1 MWTRSSSKNT
11 KARRSTT
18 SANTA
23 STSSPSDRTG
33 PAIST
38 TSRNSARWSISSTQL
53 RQERPTVR
61 IGIIGTGSIARR
73 FVPEAGFVNSN
84 VISAAYNPDRE
95 AAEAFI
101 REFNIPLAA
110 ATPDELLDAC
120 DAVYVASPHYTHYE
134 YARMALKAGKHVLCE
149 IPFVFSVKEAEELFA
164 LADEKGCVLMPAH
177 KTAWCPAYGHLF
189 TLLKSGVIGEI
200 AEVNASV
207 TTLTDERS
215 EKLDCSRL
223 GGSMNENG
231 CFPLLP
237 ILQLLGTGYRNINFY
252 SKMKNGVDMYTK
264 AVFRFDHAV
273 ASFQVGLGVK
283 TEGNMVISGTK
294 GYVYVPAPW
303 WKTDYFEVR
312 YEDQNQ
318 NKKYIYPFAGEGLRY
333 EIKEFVSSVLEGRG
347 LQSKLTRKE
356 ILAMTRVQEQ
366 YLQGENVFKI

>member
-1 MWTRSSSKNT
+1 
-11 KARRSTT
+11 
-18 SANTA
+18 
-23 STSSPSDRTG
+23 
-33 PAIST
+33 
-38 TSRNSARWSISSTQL
+38 
-53 RQERPTVR
+53 
-61 IGIIGTGSIARR
+61 
-73 FVPEAGFVNSN
+73 
-84 VISAAYNPDRE
+84 
-95 AAEAFI
+95 
-101 REFNIPLAA
+101 
-110 ATPDELLDAC
+110 
-120 DAVYVASPHYTHYE
+120 
-134 YARMALKAGKHVLCE
+134 MALKAGKHVLCE

-215 EKLDCSRL
+215 EKLDSTRL

-237 ILQLLGTGYRNINFY
+237 ILQLLGIDYRNINFY

-312 YEDQNQ
+312 YEDQN
-318 NKKYIYPFAGEGLRY
+318 
-333 EIKEFVSSVLEGRG
+333 
-347 LQSKLTRKE
+347 
-356 ILAMTRVQEQ
+356 
-366 YLQGENVFKI
+366 